1 MKKLLCILLSLGSL
15 LFVHAQEVDLVSRH
29 SLFDPIPGFRLLDL
43 EQQDFGAFSFCDVNG
58 DHYLVEGQITYY
70 YYETDDTVDPKI
82 ILTRFQEI
90 GDSLHATI
98 YGDDENQL
106 YLVIQTNNRRT
117 YVDLYAED
125 FYYTLNI
132 IERGELKSE
141 IDADAFLKDL
151 NDIGKAVLYFNF
163 RRNECELTS
172 DCREIIEM
180 IARALKSEPL
190 IGLSIDAY
198 TDNIGRSDENL
209 ELSQK
214 RAEILYNE
222 LVKLGVDGQRM
233 VYNGYGEKNPIADNN
248 TVMGRAFNNRIE
260 LIKK

>member
-1 MKKLLCILLSLGSL
+1 MKQLLCILLSLYPL
-15 LFVHAQEVDLVSRH
+15 LFVYAQEYELKSQH
-29 SLFDPIPGFRLLDL
+29 PLWDPIPGFRLLDL
-43 EQQDFGAFSFCDVNG
+43 EKQDFGAFSFCDVNG

-70 YYETDDTVDPKI
+70 YYESDDTVDPLT

-90 GDSLHATI
+90 GDSLNATM
-98 YGDDENQL
+98 YGDEGHQL

-141 IDADAFLKDL
+141 IDAEALLKDL
-151 NDIGKAVLYFNF
+151 KDIGKAVLYFNF
-163 RRNECELTS
+163 KRNECELTS

-180 IARALKSEPL
+180 IAKALESEPAM
-190 IGLSIDAY
+190 GLSIDAY

-233 VYNGYGEKNPIADNN
+233 VFNGFGEKYPIADNN

-260 LIKK
+260 LVKK